1 MTARAE
7 TKIEGGGAALAA
19 VSALRTVP
27 PRWREK
33 FMLPD
38 ASPRL
43 HESWPK
49 QISRLPRNTALK
61 NACYSV
67 GRLGGGR

>member
-33 FMLPD
+33 FMRAVGDQL
-38 ASPRL
+38 ALVQSPTNKAVLEVCAAARRA
-43 HESWPK
+43 
-49 QISRLPRNTALK
+49 IT
-61 NACYSV
+61 V
-67 GRLGGGR
+67 GIPYRMM